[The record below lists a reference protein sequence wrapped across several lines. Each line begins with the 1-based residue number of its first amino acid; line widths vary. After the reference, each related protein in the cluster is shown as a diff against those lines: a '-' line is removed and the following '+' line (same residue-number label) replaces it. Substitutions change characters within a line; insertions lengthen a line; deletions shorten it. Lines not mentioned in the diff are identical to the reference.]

1 MQRLID
7 TLSTSA
13 TVQMPDGSERPMN
26 SAERKE
32 SIKEGTC
39 ARARVRASHSP
50 GLVRCRGDMCRDRR
64 YTPGRSGFKDIASLS
79 FRVGMADSLAAARA
93 PVREVKRHLDM
104 CSEKV
109 ALGGRSAIS
118 ACEVAVEDA
127 QYMTKKMDDMVV
139 RMFKRILA
147 LEEQVRNLGL
157 VPVLPEGTDIETSM
171 MVSARWCIV
180 RQTARSNAFAFMM
193 ISYVG

>member
-1 MQRLID
+1 
-7 TLSTSA
+7 
-13 TVQMPDGSERPMN
+13 MPDGSERPMN

-32 SIKEGTC
+32 SIKEGEC
-39 ARARVRASHSP
+39 ARARASIAFTRVSQ
-50 GLVRCRGDMCRDRR
+50 V
-64 YTPGRSGFKDIASLS
+64 PGRHVPRPPLHPWEISIQRHCLSL
-79 FRVGMADSLAAARA
+79 FAWAWLTLLAAARA
-93 PVREVKRHLDM
+93 PVREVKRRLDV

-171 MVSARWCIV
+171 MVRARWCIV

-193 ISYVG
+193 IPYVG

>member
-1 MQRLID
+1 M
-7 TLSTSA
+7 
-13 TVQMPDGSERPMN
+13 
-26 SAERKE
+26 
-32 SIKEGTC
+32 
-39 ARARVRASHSP
+39 
-50 GLVRCRGDMCRDRR
+50 
-64 YTPGRSGFKDIASLS
+64 
-79 FRVGMADSLAAARA
+79 
-93 PVREVKRHLDM
+93 REVKRRLDV

-171 MVSARWCIV
+171 MVRARWCIV